1 MNIIG
6 KYFSALFLSS
16 LLVGCA
22 SPSGKTAVDANSKS
36 EAVNDV
42 IMTRRSIRSYKQIP
56 VSRDTLQSI
65 LDAGI
70 NAPSGQNK
78 QSWEIRVAD
87 NPETM
92 QSIVEAM
99 ALSNPDVVNPG
110 SCFRGAPV
118 MLFIAKDDSYPFSA
132 IDCGLLSGNIM
143 LSAWSMGVGSICL
156 GSPIGFIKNSPE
168 LLEMLGFSENY
179 SLAICIGLGY
189 PDEAPE
195 AKPRDKA
202 KYRFLD

>member
-22 SPSGKTAVDANSKS
+22 SPSGNTAVDANSKS

-132 IDCGLLSGNIM
+132 IDCGLLSENIM